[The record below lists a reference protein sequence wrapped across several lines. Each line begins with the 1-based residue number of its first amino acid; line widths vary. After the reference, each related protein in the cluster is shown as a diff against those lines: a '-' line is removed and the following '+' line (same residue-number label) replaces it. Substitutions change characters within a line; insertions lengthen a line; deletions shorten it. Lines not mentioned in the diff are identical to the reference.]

1 MRQYIE
7 DQKIDHQINDLDLI
21 IRDQEL
27 VMGAINYR
35 KWIYTQFSKYLGRRV
50 IEMGAGI
57 GNFTEMFLDK
67 ELVVA
72 VDNHKECVKYM
83 KRRFTSS
90 RNVIPV
96 EMDISDPHIVSL
108 SQYRPD
114 TVVCI
119 NVLEHVR
126 NDEVALSYMSEI
138 LKKGGRLILM
148 VPAFQILYGSIDRL
162 LGHHRRFS
170 KKELISRLCD
180 TSFVIKEISFINSIA
195 VIGWF
200 LNNRILKRKEESL
213 AQVLFFDRFV
223 VPWLKPIE
231 KLVKPPFGLSLLAIG
246 EKEGD

>member
-7 DQKIDHQINDLDLI
+7 DQKIEHQINDLDLI

-148 VPAFQILYGSIDRL
+148 VPAFQILY
-162 LGHHRRFS
+162 
-170 KKELISRLCD
+170 
-180 TSFVIKEISFINSIA
+180 
-195 VIGWF
+195 
-200 LNNRILKRKEESL
+200 
-213 AQVLFFDRFV
+213 
-223 VPWLKPIE
+223 
-231 KLVKPPFGLSLLAIG
+231 
-246 EKEGD
+246 